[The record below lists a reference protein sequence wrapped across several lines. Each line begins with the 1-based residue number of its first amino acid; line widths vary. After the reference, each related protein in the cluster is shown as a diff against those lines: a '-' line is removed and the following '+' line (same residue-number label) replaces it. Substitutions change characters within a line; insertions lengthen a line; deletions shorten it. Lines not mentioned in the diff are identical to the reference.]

1 MSDVL
6 LDVKNLTTWFDTQA
20 GKTTVVDNISFSIRK
35 GETFA
40 LLGESGCGKSMT
52 ALSLMQL
59 LPSQASHNISGE
71 VIVDGT
77 DLLSL
82 PEAAMRNVRG
92 NRIAMIFQEP
102 MTSLNPVLTVG
113 YQIEE
118 VLQRHQNIKG
128 AAAKKRIIELLE
140 AVGIPAPAQRMNEY
154 PHQLSGGMKQRIMI
168 AIALAGEPDLLIAD
182 EPTTALDVTIQ
193 AQVLDLLKD
202 LQKKTGMAVLMI
214 THDLAVVSEMVDHV
228 AVMYAGQIVEMADRD
243 HFFNNP
249 QHPYSQKLFEALP
262 TMEKRD
268 EALATIPGTVPPLNQ
283 IFTKCR
289 FESRCQYAWDAC
301 RHQVP
306 GLITIEEDHDVRCL
320 LFEENA
326 RQRTL
331 KKVLDAEPKKTRS
344 TETEEILL
352 NVENLKVHFPIH
364 KGLLKRV
371 AGYVYAVDDIS
382 FSVNKGRTLALVGES
397 GCGKTTLGKG
407 ILQLIRPTAGKVN
420 FAGTE
425 LTSLNQQSLRSK
437 RKDFQIIFQDPFS
450 SMNPRMMVG
459 DIIEEG
465 MIAQNI
471 GDNSAVR
478 ENIVADLLTQVGLSP
493 EHRNRYPHEFSG
505 GQRQRICVARALAV
519 NPKLI
524 VCDEPTSALDVSVQ
538 AQILNLL
545 KDLQQEFGLTYL
557 FITHNIS
564 VVSYLADEVAV
575 MYLGRIVEK
584 GTVEDVLTNPKH
596 PYTNALLSAVPVIDK
611 ETKQEVLKL
620 EGDPPSPIN
629 PPQGCHFH
637 PRCPQAM
644 EKCATEYPPVT
655 QVSQTH
661 SVRCYMLEGSKTD

>member
-6 LDVKNLTTWFDTQA
+6 LNVKNLKTWFDTRA
-20 GKTTVVDNISFSIRK
+20 GKTTVVDDVSFSIRK

-52 ALSLMQL
+52 ALSIMQL

-71 VIVDGT
+71 VNFDGQ
-77 DLLSL
+77 DLLAL
-82 PEAAMRNVRG
+82 PEAALRNVRG
-92 NRIAMIFQEP
+92 NRVAMIFQEP
-102 MTSLNPVLTVG
+102 MTSLNPVLTVNS
-113 YQIEE
+113 QIAE
-118 VLQRHQNIKG
+118 VLVRHKG
-128 AAAKKRIIELLE
+128 MKAAETRGRVIELLE
-140 AVGIPAPAQRMNEY
+140 SVGIPDPQQRIDEY

-214 THDLAVVSEMVDHV
+214 THDLAVVSEMVDRV
-228 AVMYAGQIVEMADRD
+228 AVMYAGEIVEMADSQS
-243 HFFNNP
+243 FFKAP
-249 QHPYSQKLFEALP
+249 KHPYSQKLFEALP

-268 EALATIPGTVPPLNQ
+268 EALAIIPGSVPPLSQ
-283 IFTKCR
+283 EFTNCR
-289 FESRCQYAWDAC
+289 FQSRCQQGWKLCEADIPIWN
-301 RHQVP
+301 QVA
-306 GLITIEEDHDVRCL
+306 EDHGVRCHIYDDNHETQKPDGNHIEQAKQKKARASDIEKL
-320 LFEENA
+320 LTVDE
-326 RQRTL
+326 L
-331 KKVLDAEPKKTRS
+331 K
-344 TETEEILL
+344 I
-352 NVENLKVHFPIH
+352 HFPIH

-371 AGYVYAVDDIS
+371 AGYVYAVDGIS
-382 FSVNKGRTLALVGES
+382 LSVNKGKTLALVGES

-407 ILQLIRPTAGKVN
+407 ILQLIKTTDGKVT
-420 FAGTE
+420 FEETE
-425 LTSLNQQSLRSK
+425 LTGLSQAELRGR

-465 MIAQNI
+465 MIAQNLFPNAEERKKRV
-471 GDNSAVR
+471 D
-478 ENIVADLLTQVGLSP
+478 ELLEQVGLRP
-493 EHRNRYPHEFSG
+493 EFKNRYPHEFSG

-519 NPKLI
+519 DPKLI

-545 KDLQQEFGLTYL
+545 KDLQNELGLAYL

-575 MYLGRIVEK
+575 MYLGRVVER
-584 GTVEDVLTNPKH
+584 GAVVDVLENPKH
-596 PYTNALLSAVPVIDK
+596 PYTQALLSAVPTIDEK
-611 ETKQEVLKL
+611 TKTEVVRV

-629 PPQGCHFH
+629 PPSGCHFH
-637 PRCPQAM
+637 PRCPKAKDECKQS
-644 EKCATEYPPVT
+644 YPPM
-655 QVSQTH
+655 SDLSATH
-661 SVRCYMLEGSKTD
+661 KVQCYLY